1 MNEWKVDVISM
12 SFGYPS
18 RESDGYEF
26 LEQSI
31 KHAIN
36 QNVLLFAAASN
47 NGANTK
53 RAYPARHSDVICIH
67 STKANGTPSD
77 FNPLPLPGDNF
88 ATIGEAVESAWPVH
102 LFDQVRNVN
111 YVARKSGT
119 SFATPIASGIAAVLL
134 QYARVKLSSKEA
146 EQLKQSQ
153 FMKAVLR
160 AVSIKSQGYDY
171 IAPSLHPDNPFG
183 RGEASLQSRIQDAMK
198 DV

>member
-1 MNEWKVDVISM
+1 M
-12 SFGYPS
+12 SFGFPS
-18 RESDGYEF
+18 REVDGYEL

-31 KHAIN
+31 KHASN
-36 QNVLLFAAASN
+36 KNVLLFAAASN

-53 RAYPARHSDVICIH
+53 RAYPARHPDVICIH
-67 STKANGTPSD
+67 STKANGAPSD

-88 ATIGEAVESAWPVH
+88 ATIGEAVESAWPVN
-102 LFDQVRNVN
+102 LCDQKKNAN
-111 YVARKSGT
+111 CTASKSGT

-134 QYARVKLSSKEA
+134 QYARAKLLPKEA

-153 FMKAVLR
+153 FMKAVLQT
-160 AVSIKSQGYDY
+160 VSIRSQGYDY

-183 RGEASLQSRIQDAMK
+183 KGEVSLQSRIRDAMK

>member
-1 MNEWKVDVISM
+1 MISM

-18 RESDGYEF
+18 REVNGYGL

-53 RAYPARHSDVICIH
+53 RAYPARHSDVICVH
-67 STKANGTPSD
+67 STNANGTPSD
-77 FNPLPLPGDNF
+77 FNPIPLPGDNF
-88 ATIGEAVESAWPVH
+88 ATIGEAVESAWPIH
-102 LFDQVRNVN
+102 LCDQEKNELR
-111 YVARKSGT
+111 VARKSGT
-119 SFATPIASGIAAVLL
+119 SFATPIASGIAAALL
-134 QYARVKLSSKEA
+134 QYARAKMLPKEA

-153 FMKAVLR
+153 FMKAVLK
-160 AVSIKSQGYDY
+160 AVSIRSQGYDY
-171 IAPSLHPDNPFG
+171 IAPSLHPDHIFG
-183 RGEASLQSRIQDAMK
+183 KGEASLLTRIRDAMK